1 MNYIL
6 TYSWFASETLQSQV
20 ATQRV
25 ESHRI
30 NVSKKLLLRLGDLVN
45 FEATNT
51 VSKTSNVSSLRVVCY
66 YRLLL
71 PPNNRELSCNN
82 NKSKHKSFS
91 KYIIN
96 LLCINDLFN

>member
-1 MNYIL
+1 M
-6 TYSWFASETLQSQV
+6 
-20 ATQRV
+20 
-25 ESHRI
+25 
-30 NVSKKLLLRLGDLVN
+30 N
-45 FEATNT
+45 FEETST